1 MPRCWRFSGGVFV
14 AKAFLVLPSA
24 TADEHS
30 ANPLVLELSLNRE
43 VEPVLAAY
51 IDEGLADAAS
61 RHAALVLITMDT
73 PGGLG
78 ESMKDM
84 IQHILASPVPV
95 AVYVS
100 PTGARG
106 ASAGFF
112 ILLSADIA
120 AMAPA
125 THTGAASPVVAI
137 GGFQLQIDET
147 MRRKMF
153 NDTTAFLRSYT
164 EKRGRNPTLAETA
177 VTDAKAFTEKEAL
190 DGKLIDLI
198 ASSPED
204 LLRQLDGRTITRFD
218 GTKMVLS
225 LKNPVTAPF
234 ELSARQSFLA
244 RIVEPDVFFVL
255 LMVGVLGLY
264 TEFTHPGMIAPG
276 VIGGI
281 CAVLALYAMHIL
293 PVNFAGVL
301 LILLALALFI
311 LEAKFTSH
319 GVLAIGGIVSM
330 VLGAMFLIRSPLTS
344 GGVSLGCRTGCDT
357 PVRAHHYISD
367 AACTALAFMEIDDG
381 KGRADWRRG
390 NCHLRAGR
398 WRGRNDSRSWRA
410 LAGRFP
416 ASGAGREA
424 GASSQRRGSEA
435 VRRAGGSGSHGKQ
448 VECVYVREGRHGD
461 KSSWGSVIY
470 RNYSD
475 LDLEFALHHQGMGT
489 RCSSAVGTIIARS

>member
-1 MPRCWRFSGGVFV
+1 MSAYRLVQRFCDFRDFRASALTILCGICV
-14 AKAFLVLPSA
+14 AMAFLVLLSA
-24 TADEHS
+24 TADERS
-30 ANPLVLELSLNRE
+30 TNPVVLQLSLDRE
-43 VEPVLAAY
+43 VEPVLATY
-51 IDEGLADAAS
+51 IDEGIADAAN

-78 ESMKDM
+78 ESMKDI

-112 ILLSADIA
+112 ILVSADIA

-164 EKRGRNPTLAETA
+164 EKRGRNPVLAETA

-198 ASSPED
+198 ASSTGD
-204 LLRQLDGRTITRFD
+204 LLHQLDGRTITRFD
-218 GTKMVLS
+218 GTKTVLA
-225 LKNPVTAPF
+225 LKNASITSF

-281 CAVLALYAMHIL
+281 CAVLALYAMHLL

-319 GVLAIGGIVSM
+319 GVLAIGGIISM
-330 VLGAMFLIRSPLTS
+330 MLGAMFLIRSPLTS
-344 GGVSLGCRTGCDT
+344 GGVSLG
-357 PVRAHHYISD
+357 V
-367 AACTALAFMEIDDG
+367 ALAATLPFAIITIFLM
-381 KGRADWRRG
+381 RLV
-390 NCHLRAGR
+390 LR
-398 WRGRNDSRSWRA
+398 SRSWKSTT
-410 LAGRFP
+410 GREELIGEEGV
-416 ASGAGREA
+416 AISGLGAGTEGMIRVHGELWQA
-424 GASSQRRGSEA
+424 VSPRAVPEGKPVRVRSVEGLKLHVEPEEA
-435 VRRAGGSGSHGKQ
+435 VVTENK
-448 VECVYVREGRHGD
+448 
-461 KSSWGSVIY
+461 
-470 RNYSD
+470 
-475 LDLEFALHHQGMGT
+475 
-489 RCSSAVGTIIARS
+489 

>member
-1 MPRCWRFSGGVFV
+1 MSAYRLVQRVCGSGIFG
-14 AKAFLVLPSA
+14 ASALTILCSACIAAAFLVLPSA

-30 ANPLVLELSLNRE
+30 ANPLVLQLNLDRE
-43 VEPVLAAY
+43 VEPVLATY
-51 IDEGLADAAS
+51 IDEGIADAAS

-78 ESMKDM
+78 ESMKDI

-147 MRRKMF
+147 MRRKIL
-153 NDTTAFLRSYT
+153 NDTTAFLRSYS

-198 ASSPED
+198 AGSSED
-204 LLRQLDGRTITRFD
+204 LLHQLDGRAITRFD
-218 GTKMVLS
+218 GTKTVLA
-225 LKNPVTAPF
+225 LKNASIISF
-234 ELSARQSFLA
+234 QLSARQSFLA

-264 TEFTHPGMIAPG
+264 TEFTHPGMVAPG

-319 GVLAIGGIVSM
+319 GVLAIGGIISM
-330 VLGAMFLIRSPLTS
+330 MFGAMFLIRSPLTS
-344 GGVSLGCRTGCDT
+344 GGVSLG
-357 PVRAHHYISD
+357 VSL
-367 AACTALAFMEIDDG
+367 AATLPFALITVFLM
-381 KGRADWRRG
+381 RLV
-390 NCHLRAGR
+390 LR
-398 WRGRNDSRSWRA
+398 SRSWKSTT
-410 LAGRFP
+410 GREELIGEEGI
-416 ASGAGREA
+416 AISGLGAGAEGMIRVHGELWQA
-424 GASSQRRGSEA
+424 VSPRAVPEGKPVRVRSVEGLKLHVEPEEA
-435 VRRAGGSGSHGKQ
+435 VVTENK
-448 VECVYVREGRHGD
+448 
-461 KSSWGSVIY
+461 
-470 RNYSD
+470 
-475 LDLEFALHHQGMGT
+475 
-489 RCSSAVGTIIARS
+489 

>member
-1 MPRCWRFSGGVFV
+1 MSAYRLVQRIFGSGIFG
-14 AKAFLVLPSA
+14 ASALTILCGACIAAAFLALPSA

-30 ANPLVLELSLNRE
+30 ANPLVLQLNLDRE
-43 VEPVLAAY
+43 VEPVLATY
-51 IDEGLADAAS
+51 IDEGIADAAS

-78 ESMKDM
+78 ESMKDI

-147 MRRKMF
+147 MRRKIM
-153 NDTTAFLRSYT
+153 NDTTAFLRSYS

-190 DGKLIDLI
+190 DGKMIDLI
-198 ASSPED
+198 AGSSED

-218 GTKMVLS
+218 GTKTVLA
-225 LKNPVTAPF
+225 LKDASINSF
-234 ELSARQSFLA
+234 RLSARQSFLA

-264 TEFTHPGMIAPG
+264 TEFTHPGMVAPG

-319 GVLAIGGIVSM
+319 GVLAIGGIISM
-330 VLGAMFLIRSPLTS
+330 MLGAMFLIRSPLTS
-344 GGVSLGCRTGCDT
+344 GGVSLG
-357 PVRAHHYISD
+357 V
-367 AACTALAFMEIDDG
+367 ALAATLPFALITVFLM
-381 KGRADWRRG
+381 RLV
-390 NCHLRAGR
+390 LR
-398 WRGRNDSRSWRA
+398 SRSWKSTT
-410 LAGRFP
+410 GREELIGEEGI
-416 ASGAGREA
+416 AISGLGAGAEGMIRVHGELWQAVSPRAVLEGKPVRVRSVEGLKLLVEPEEA
-424 GASSQRRGSEA
+424 A
-435 VRRAGGSGSHGKQ
+435 VAENK
-448 VECVYVREGRHGD
+448 
-461 KSSWGSVIY
+461 
-470 RNYSD
+470 
-475 LDLEFALHHQGMGT
+475 
-489 RCSSAVGTIIARS
+489 

>member
-1 MPRCWRFSGGVFV
+1 MSAHRLVQRFCASRVFRASISAILCGVFF
-14 AKAFLVLPSA
+14 ATAFLVLPSA

-43 VEPVLAAY
+43 VEPVLATY

-225 LKNPVTAPF
+225 LKNPVTTPF

-344 GGVSLGCRTGCDT
+344 GGVSLS
-357 PVRAHHYISD
+357 V
-367 AACTALAFMEIDDG
+367 ALAATLPFALITIFLM
-381 KGRADWRRG
+381 RLV
-390 NCHLRAGR
+390 LR
-398 WRGRNDSRSWRA
+398 SRSWKSTT
-410 LAGRFP
+410 GREELIGEEGI
-416 ASGAGREA
+416 AISGLGAGAEGMIRVHGELWQAVSSRPVPEGKSVRVRSVEGLKLHVEPEEA
-424 GASSQRRGSEA
+424 A
-435 VRRAGGSGSHGKQ
+435 VTESK
-448 VECVYVREGRHGD
+448 
-461 KSSWGSVIY
+461 
-470 RNYSD
+470 
-475 LDLEFALHHQGMGT
+475 
-489 RCSSAVGTIIARS
+489 